1 MLNIRPL
8 SIIAALLFGSQSWAA
23 GPITQ
28 AVNAPAQAVGNLTA
42 RTVNFAATGDNA
54 TITVPA
60 WVTAYVVTNIRVTN
74 CSATPVLAQVGLW
87 TAAGGTGTNLVA
99 AGTVTGATSAAII
112 LPMTLAGT
120 VATTRLTAASLFVRI
135 TVANATALTCDVN
148 VNIQDLSWERFWCCS
163 RLYGP
168 VTSWRSSIA
177 PALDLDRWCRS
188 GRAVAQRDRAAAVAG
203 AVVPTRSTFRK
214 PATPNTS
221 SYCYGE
227 QHEAIIVWVTRRTD
241 VVQSRHGGR
250 QCRTDHRRV
259 RYYTRNQRY
268 WRWRSVTYGH
278 ASRGTY
284 YRRGMEFWYSRKY
297 ITGNLE

>member
-148 VNIQDLSWERFWCCS
+148 VNIQDLS
-163 RLYGP
+163 
-168 VTSWRSSIA
+168 
-177 PALDLDRWCRS
+177 
-188 GRAVAQRDRAAAVAG
+188 
-203 AVVPTRSTFRK
+203 
-214 PATPNTS
+214 
-221 SYCYGE
+221 
-227 QHEAIIVWVTRRTD
+227 
-241 VVQSRHGGR
+241 
-250 QCRTDHRRV
+250 
-259 RYYTRNQRY
+259 
-268 WRWRSVTYGH
+268 
-278 ASRGTY
+278 
-284 YRRGMEFWYSRKY
+284 
-297 ITGNLE
+297 